1 MSKVFT
7 GASMSLDGFI
17 AGPGQ
22 SGFDH
27 LFDWYSNGDVELRVG
42 GTGTVLDLKMS
53 EVSTRVFSS
62 ILTDTGAL
70 VVGRFLFDQTNAWG
84 GEHPLQRPVVV
95 LTHTPPENQER
106 YEPNFVFVTSGIE
119 DAVAKAREIADGKD
133 VGVNGGTIARQ
144 ALNAGLVDEIYV
156 DLVPVLLGGGT
167 PFFGELQGA
176 PVALEGPVSVA
187 EGNGVTH
194 LRYLVRQR

>member
-17 AGPGQ
+17 AGPGE

-27 LFDWYSNGDVELRVG
+27 LLAWYSNGDVETQVG
-42 GTGTVLDLKMS
+42 GAGTVLDLKMS
-53 EVSTRVFSS
+53 EVSAKVFGS
-62 ILTDTGAL
+62 ILADTGAL

-95 LTHTPPENQER
+95 LTHTPPEDHEQ
-106 YEPNFVFVTSGIE
+106 YEPNFVFVTSGIK
-119 DAVAKAREIADGKD
+119 DAVAKAREIAGRKD
-133 VGVNGGTIARQ
+133 VGLNGGTIARQ
-144 ALNAGLVDEIYV
+144 ALDAGLVDEIHV

-167 PFFGELQGA
+167 SFFGSLASA
-176 PVALEGPVSVA
+176 PIALDGPVSIV
-187 EGNGVTH
+187 EGTGVTH
-194 LRYLVRQR
+194 LRYLVRPR